1 MLVIER
7 AIMPASDGEVEY
19 PADMLNDL
27 GKYISAYAL
36 TVTGVANS
44 RRSPDQLPATSQVQD
59 IRFGPKIVCI
69 Q

>member
-1 MLVIER
+1 
-7 AIMPASDGEVEY
+7 MPASDGEVEY

-27 GKYISAYAL
+27 GKYISAYAHAL